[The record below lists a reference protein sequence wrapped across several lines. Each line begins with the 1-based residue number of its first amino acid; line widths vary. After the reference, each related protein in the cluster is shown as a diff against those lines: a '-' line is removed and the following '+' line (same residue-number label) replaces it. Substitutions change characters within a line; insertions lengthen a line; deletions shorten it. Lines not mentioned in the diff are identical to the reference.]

1 MNEQLKSNIKEYMA
15 PFVTE
20 IGFAPVDRFTQSP
33 DKHHPSRICKDAE
46 TVIVFGIVV
55 PRGML
60 HSPDYR
66 LYFLHRT
73 YHSVYMHLDELALKL
88 CNFIESQE
96 NYLAVPIPTF
106 APLVYEEFM
115 PWGVLSLKHAAV
127 NAGLGAFGKSGLMYH
142 PKHGSLLRL
151 GAVVTSASLPVDPM
165 IEKDPCPKKCKAC
178 QEVCPSGAF
187 DSDGNFKKDVCLAY
201 STKHAIYPIALRDEK
216 GLKHIER
223 IINTAGY
230 NYWLTC
236 NECLRVCPLNRIS
249 SKKH

>member
-1 MNEQLKSNIKEYMA
+1 MNEDLKKNIQKFMG
-15 PFVTE
+15 PWVTE
-20 IGFAPVDRFTQSP
+20 IGFAPVNRFDKAP
-33 DKHHPSRICKDAE
+33 EKHHPAKICKNAE
-46 TVIVFGIVV
+46 TVIVFGIGV

-73 YHSVYMHLDELALKL
+73 YHSVYMHLDELGLKL
-88 CNFIESQE
+88 CNFIESQDS
-96 NYLAVPIPTF
+96 YLAVPIPTF
-106 APLVYEEFM
+106 APLVYENMM

-127 NAGLGAFGKSGLMYH
+127 NAGLGAFGRSGLMYH
-142 PKHGSLLRL
+142 PEHGAMLRL
-151 GAVVTSASLPVDPM
+151 GAVVTSAPLPGDPIVD
-165 IEKDPCPKKCKAC
+165 KFPCPEKCRAC
-178 QEVCPSGAF
+178 QEICPSGAF
-187 DSDGNFKKDVCLAY
+187 DANGNFKKEVCLPY

-216 GLKHIER
+216 GFKHIER

-236 NECLRVCPLNRIS
+236 TECLRVCPLNRTS